1 MNFDFLDFSAISGST
16 TFILEGLKVT
26 LQVVSLAGIL
36 GFVIGTLLALC
47 KIGRIKVLTILADI
61 YTSIFRGTPLVL
73 QLMIIYF
80 GLPQM
85 IGINFEPVTAAV
97 LAFGLN
103 SGAYISEV
111 IRAGILAVDKGQR
124 EAAMALGVPYRQ
136 MMKDIILPQAL
147 KNILPAL
154 MNEYITL
161 TKESAIVTVIG
172 VMDVMRRSYMVGSN
186 TYAYLEAF
194 IFAGL
199 VYYILVMILTLLG
212 KLLER
217 RMRRSD

>member
-1 MNFDFLDFSAISGST
+1 MTIGFLDFSAISGST
-16 TFILEGLKVT
+16 DYILGGIGVT
-26 LQVVSLAGIL
+26 LQVVTLAGII
-36 GFVIGTLLALC
+36 GFIIGTLLALC
-47 KIGRIKVLTILADI
+47 KIGRIKILAIIADI

-73 QLMIIYF
+73 QLMLIFF
-80 GLPQM
+80 GLPQAT
-85 IGINFEPVTAAV
+85 GITLEPVTAAI

-111 IRAGILAVDKGQR
+111 IRAGIMAVDKGQR
-124 EAAMALGVPYRQ
+124 EAAMALGIPYRQ

-172 VMDVMRRSYMVGSN
+172 VMDIMRRSFMTASN
-186 TYAYLEAF
+186 TYAFLEAF

-199 VYYILVMILTLLG
+199 IYYGLVMVLTFIG
-212 KLLER
+212 KLIER